1 MACTH
6 TSASF
11 AKRRHA
17 SIFYLSWRHVCQR
30 HSWRPGHGRTL
41 VFVPCAKGDSNQIRK
56 YVSYSLSHLSSLF
69 LLPPFSVMLCC
80 GLFPLC
86 SLDAC
91 VSASLCS
98 RRMLLHEQ
106 LNRAWHACD
115 QCARFDCRSARHC
128 WRSTP
133 FCMCSHP
140 LLTSHDYSPCDT
152 SISILYNMHANIMRA
167 LIVDLYATV
176 GAQLHS
182 ACAVIHS

>member
-1 MACTH
+1 
-6 TSASF
+6 
-11 AKRRHA
+11 
-17 SIFYLSWRHVCQR
+17 
-30 HSWRPGHGRTL
+30 
-41 VFVPCAKGDSNQIRK
+41 
-56 YVSYSLSHLSSLF
+56 
-69 LLPPFSVMLCC
+69 MLCC

-167 LIVDLYATV
+167 LIVDLYAIV
-176 GAQLHS
+176 GAQFYS
-182 ACAVIHS
+182 VSAVIYSSLPSTALFLDVHLSSFNLSMGCMQTTGAFRLSICMLLWALNSVQYVHSFTLNSLDRSFLVHRQTMGLCLA